1 MAEHTHSAI
10 TCVSGEVDDQ
20 MLSLVG
26 FCEGGPTDLADRH
39 DWYLYQQ
46 FDSEN
51 KCCSHA
57 REAL

>member
-1 MAEHTHSAI
+1 MAEHTYSTINSSA
-10 TCVSGEVDDQ
+10 GEAVDQ

-26 FCEGGPTDLADRH
+26 LCEGGPIDLADRH

-51 KCCSHA
+51 KPA
-57 REAL
+57 VLADYVL